1 MRASNALKLTVEQRL
16 GFEIT
21 LARARIERAYKQMQ
35 DDLHNLGKY
44 PDSTGIALHEA
55 EQILT
60 ALERVS
66 GDYYRQT
73 IENVKKYREDQKQQA
88 AEDAAF
94 AVAEAMAAPERTTVV
109 KGKE

>member
-35 DDLHNLGKY
+35 DDLHALGKY

-55 EQILT
+55 EQILA

-73 IENVKKYREDQKQQA
+73 IENVKNYRKEQARNADQEARA
-88 AEDAAF
+88 A
-94 AVAEAMAAPERTTVV
+94 VYEARSKV
-109 KGKE
+109 